1 MVGMTAAV
9 PYHFIYFISSHG
21 FGHAARASAVIAA
34 VNRLMPGSRFTVFTT
49 VESWFFESSLDT
61 RVVLEPLDAD
71 LGLMQTDALTEDLP
85 ATLRELN
92 RRIPFPES
100 VLDDIAQ
107 RVDALSADVVVC
119 DIAPIG
125 LAVAGRCGVPS
136 VLVENFTWDWIYR
149 GYLDECPDLEPV
161 AVYLEEAF
169 AGATY
174 RVQTEPACSL
184 STHAVQV
191 TPVSRRPRQHRAEVR
206 RRLGAPDDA
215 PLAVVSMG
223 GVDWSYDS
231 LATEPDRHGLWV
243 VVFGSQTPVRH
254 GRVIRL
260 PNHSEFF
267 HPDLVHAADVV
278 VGKLGYSTLAEVW
291 SAGVRLGYLR
301 RPHFRESPTLEAWAQ
316 RELTCRHLE
325 ASALKTGE
333 WLETI
338 AELLQEPRGRSDQTG
353 GADEVARFLF
363 EVASA
368 TGRGRRD
375 GA

>member
-125 LAVAGRCGVPS
+125 LTVAGRCGVPS

-149 GYLDECPDLEPV
+149 GYLDECPELEPV

-215 PLAVVSMG
+215 PLAG
-223 GVDWSYDS
+223 GSAH
-231 LATEPDRHGLWV
+231 LTMRHSRSSAW
-243 VVFGSQTPVRH
+243 
-254 GRVIRL
+254 
-260 PNHSEFF
+260 
-267 HPDLVHAADVV
+267 A
-278 VGKLGYSTLAEVW
+278 VW
-291 SAGVRLGYLR
+291 S
-301 RPHFRESPTLEAWAQ
+301 HFRESPTLEAWAQ